1 MSFRFVDDGIEMGE
15 EYSYRVE
22 YTVGEATHVL
32 FESGAVSTPVMP
44 FTLRQNSP
52 NPFNPATT
60 ISYYLP
66 SPCNMKLEIF
76 DVAGRRIAVLK
87 EGKADRGDHRIEWN
101 GVDARGDRVSSGVY
115 LYRLTAGKETMS
127 RKMVLLR

>member
-1 MSFRFVDDGIEMGE
+1 M
-15 EYSYRVE
+15 
-22 YTVGEATHVL
+22 
-32 FESGAVSTPVMP
+32 VSTPGMP
-44 FTLRQNSP
+44 LALSQNSP

-60 ISYYLP
+60 INYYLP
-66 SPCNMKLEIF
+66 TPCNMKLEIF

-87 EGKADRGDHRIEWN
+87 EGKADRGHHRVEWN